1 MSEQSGKVI
10 LAMETSGDV
19 CSVAVQ
25 RDGQFVAE
33 QAFRHNM
40 HLSERLFGQMEG
52 VLQSA
57 GVTLEEVTAFA
68 VGIGPGSFTGTRI
81 GVMTMKTLASVRNRP
96 LYGINS
102 LEAIAATY
110 QGLEVVLVV
119 PLLPCRAGVVFT
131 GGYNVDETAPEIVIA
146 PAALSLEELTAQI
159 AELDR
164 RHIVLCGPAMPK
176 HRAALFAQLSEQG
189 RRTSCGLAAVPFASQ
204 IARLAGLR
212 MEQGDTG
219 EDPIAL
225 VPLYIAPPP
234 ISQPKP
240 ENRPPAA
247 NKIQNL
253 AANERE

>member
-1 MSEQSGKVI
+1 MSGSIGNLI

-25 RDGQFVAE
+25 RDGQLVAE
-33 QAFRHNM
+33 HTFRHNM
-40 HLSERLFGQMEG
+40 RLSERFFGEVEG
-52 VLQSA
+52 VLNNA
-57 GVTLEEVTAFA
+57 DAKLDDVTAFA

-81 GVMTMKTLASVRNRP
+81 GVMTMKTLAEARHKP

-102 LEAIAATY
+102 LEAIAAAY

-119 PLLPCRAGVVFT
+119 PLLPCRTGVVFT
-131 GGYNVDETAPEIVIA
+131 GGYNVDETAPIAVIA
-146 PAALSLEELTAQI
+146 PAALTLEELTAQL

-176 HRAALFAQLSEQG
+176 HRDDLFARLSGQG
-189 RRTSCGLAAVPFASQ
+189 KRTSCGLAAIPQAAH

-212 MEQGDTG
+212 IAQGDG
-219 EDPIAL
+219 GDDPLEL

-240 ENRPPAA
+240 ENRSPV
-247 NKIQNL
+247 QN
-253 AANERE
+253 RETEQR